1 MKIEV
6 TEYQL
11 QILREATENWRFF
24 NAKNVDKPAYD
35 GLIVLLKLAAE
46 QQQTQGDQND

>member
-11 QILREATENWRFF
+11 QILREATENWRFC
-24 NAKNVDKPAYD
+24 NSANVDKPAYD
-35 GLIVLLKLAAE
+35 GLIVLLKMA
-46 QQQTQGDQND
+46 QQQEEKEEQ